1 MRHQTDTRRRPSASG
16 RRGVPAS
23 LSPIELLLPDGH
35 ARTGLVLGSACP
47 SVLRPSAPVAG
58 DDPVDLVVVAPTRD
72 ERRDAAWVGSAAR
85 TAVSRLSPTGLV
97 YVVPARA
104 RSLRGALE
112 AAGLQTAA
120 SMLHIPDVSSS
131 RHIVPIGTAAQR
143 YVLSGG
149 LELSELKRRAASL
162 ATRSSRIADLGPT
175 GTILRRDPAIPLA
188 AWVFSL
194 DQPQAPGSVW
204 ITSRRA
210 SSGGSLVHR
219 FVEGRGKPDA
229 VAKVSPRAADELHGL
244 VEIAPAAARAGVRV
258 PQVLWSG
265 EIGPAPGLLQSALPG
280 TRAARLVERGR
291 LDPRDFLSRT
301 SGWLERWARAEARPR
316 TIEHGDL
323 DRLVLSPA
331 RSLCGGIPAYVDYLG
346 GLCARAAGASCTFVP
361 CHGDLT
367 LANILVAEGHDPA
380 VLDWEEASA
389 DGLPLTD
396 LFYTAADAVA
406 AADGYADRVSAAR
419 TCFAADGEH
428 VPFVRRLLDRLAAT
442 LGLETVVREVCF
454 HACWLHHASN
464 EELRGSDPVAR
475 PFRSILELVA
485 ADVEGFSNSLFGAR

>member
-1 MRHQTDTRRRPSASG
+1 M
-16 RRGVPAS
+16 PAS

-35 ARTGLVLGSACP
+35 ARAGLVLGNACP
-47 SVLRPSAPVAG
+47 SVLTPSTLAGAG

-72 ERRDAAWVGSAAR
+72 ERRDAAWVAGAAR

-97 YVVPARA
+97 YVLPARA

-112 AAGLQTAA
+112 AAGLQVAA
-120 SMLHIPDVSSS
+120 SMLHIPDLSSS
-131 RHIVPIGTAAQR
+131 RHIVPIGTAAER

-162 ATRSSRIADLGPT
+162 ATRSARLAELGPT
-175 GTILRRDPAIPLA
+175 GTILRRDPATPLS
-188 AWVFSL
+188 AWMFSL
-194 DQPQAPGSVW
+194 DQPQALGSVW

-229 VAKVSPRAADELHGL
+229 VAKVSPRAADELRGL
-244 VEIAPAAARAGVRV
+244 VEVAPSAARAGVRV

-265 EIGPAPGLLQSALPG
+265 GLGPAEAVVQSALPG
-280 TRAARLVERGR
+280 TSAARLVERGR
-291 LDPRDFLSRT
+291 LDPRDLLSRT
-301 SGWLERWARAEARPR
+301 SGWLERWARAEARRR
-316 TIEHGDL
+316 TLEHADL
-323 DRLVLSPA
+323 DRLVVSPA
-331 RSLCGGIPAYVDYLG
+331 RRLCGGTPAFVDYLG
-346 GLCARAAGASCTFVP
+346 GLCAQAVGASCAFVP

-367 LANILVAEGHDPA
+367 LANILVAAGHDPA

-396 LFYTAADAVA
+396 FFYTAADAVA
-406 AADGYADRVSAAR
+406 AADGYADRASAVR
-419 TCFAADGEH
+419 TCFSADGERTL
-428 VPFVRRLLDRLAAT
+428 FVRQLLDGLAAT
-442 LGLETVVREVCF
+442 LGLEAVVQEVCF

-464 EELRGSDPVAR
+464 EDLRGSDPVAR
-475 PFRSILELVA
+475 PFRSILALVA
-485 ADVEGFSNSLFGAR
+485 ADVEGFSNSLFRGR